1 MERDSMNR
9 PPNANPISV
18 WARLWWAVA
27 LILAGGLV
35 ALLTLLV
42 VGADCGEVG
51 DPCRNAAL
59 LHFEQVLALVA
70 LVPLLFL
77 VIAIF
82 TGPRRR
88 VAAGLIAVV
97 AFYVVWGV
105 IWAIAF
111 H

>member
-1 MERDSMNR
+1 
-9 PPNANPISV
+9 
-18 WARLWWAVA
+18 
-27 LILAGGLV
+27 LILAGGFV

-42 VGADCGEVG
+42 VGLDCGDAG

-59 LHFEQVLALVA
+59 LNVEQILALVA

-88 VAAGLIAVV
+88 IAAGLIAVV
-97 AFYVVWGV
+97 AFYIVWGV
-105 IWAIAF
+105 TWAIAF